1 MEKNLDFTDFFSIG
15 HGGGLVG
22 VKLGT
27 DSKLGRNMVRCSFQ
41 STHWQRADRWWA
53 GGPQNGTRGF
63 GERPFGT

>member
-27 DSKLGRNMVRCSFQ
+27 DSKLGRNMVRCAFQ

-53 GGPQNGTRGF
+53 GGSQNGTWGF